1 MVSRSLPQ
9 WLTRFSGIL
18 DWTLFGTPSTTL
30 SGGDFD
36 LLNKLINLVVIA
48 LGAAVAAKLA
58 QLYHFNEIWLELS
71 VVVVSALQLVFDF
84 GGSARVQEFLQQ
96 RYYDALP

>member
-1 MVSRSLPQ
+1 MADPVFRDP
-9 WLTRFSGIL
+9 RFDAL
-18 DWTLFGTPSTTL
+18 RNTLYHTERRRF
-30 SGGDFD
+30 FD

-84 GGSARVQEFLQQ
+84 GGSARVHEFLQQ
-96 RYYDALP
+96 RYYDALSEMESDDL

>member
-1 MVSRSLPQ
+1 V
-9 WLTRFSGIL
+9 
-18 DWTLFGTPSTTL
+18 
-30 SGGDFD
+30 
-36 LLNKLINLVVIA
+36 
-48 LGAAVAAKLA
+48 GAAVAAKLA

-96 RYYDALP
+96 RYYNALP

>member
-1 MVSRSLPQ
+1 M
-9 WLTRFSGIL
+9 
-18 DWTLFGTPSTTL
+18 
-30 SGGDFD
+30 
-36 LLNKLINLVVIA
+36 
-48 LGAAVAAKLA
+48 GAAVAAKLA

-96 RYYDALP
+96 RYYDALSEMESDDLDNPAVQKK